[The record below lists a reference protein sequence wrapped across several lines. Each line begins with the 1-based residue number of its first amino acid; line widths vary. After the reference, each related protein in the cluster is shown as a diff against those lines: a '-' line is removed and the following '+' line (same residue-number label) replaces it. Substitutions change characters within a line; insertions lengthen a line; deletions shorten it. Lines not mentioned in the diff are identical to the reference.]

1 MPHQPDNVMV
11 EPWLREAL
19 IRPNPKIAAEPDSSD
34 EVIYKL
40 RAVLPSV
47 NADGNQDARQMC
59 S

>member
-1 MPHQPDNVMV
+1 MV